1 MFGAGS
7 YDSKPRSE
15 IRCRLATSSSSAP
28 QEDNMK
34 FEEFNNLSEEEKK
47 AYFDTI
53 EENDK
58 KMSEQSA
65 EITSLKKEL
74 EENRLTIE
82 EGKKDLAAT
91 KELNYTLARK
101 INLQKD
107 QKSFEETLHEAFG
120 KGGKNDN

>member
-1 MFGAGS
+1 MTASQGV
-7 YDSKPRSE
+7 K
-15 IRCRLATSSSSAP
+15 SAVGWLP
-28 QEDNMK
+28 LPAPLMEDNMK
-34 FEEFNNLSEEEKK
+34 FEEYSKLSEEEQK
-47 AYFDTI
+47 AFFDTI
-53 EENDK
+53 AESEK
-58 KMSEQSA
+58 KLTDQEAQ
-65 EITSLKKEL
+65 IKSLTKEL

-107 QKSFEETLHEAFG
+107 QKSFEETLHETFG

>member
-1 MFGAGS
+1 MT
-7 YDSKPRSE
+7 
-15 IRCRLATSSSSAP
+15 TSQGVKSVVGWLPLPAP
-28 QEDNMK
+28 SQ
-34 FEEFNNLSEEEKK
+34 EEFMNFEDFNKLSEDEKK
-47 AYFDTI
+47 AFFDTI
-53 EENDK
+53 SENEK
-58 KMSEQSA
+58 KTSDLTA
-65 EITSLKKEL
+65 EVSSLKKEL
-74 EENRLTIE
+74 EENRITIE

>member
-1 MFGAGS
+1 
-7 YDSKPRSE
+7 
-15 IRCRLATSSSSAP
+15 
-28 QEDNMK
+28 MK
-34 FEEFNNLSEEEKK
+34 FEEYSKLSEEEQK
-47 AYFDTI
+47 AYFETLG
-53 EENDK
+53 ENDK
-58 KMSEQSA
+58 KLSELTA
-65 EITSLKKEL
+65 ENNSLKKEL
-74 EENRLTIE
+74 EENRVTIE